1 MFSYIRSS
9 KELRSSII
17 LFNIHSNDF
26 LHFHSGA
33 LLWDVVLVNYIISS
47 RGQPTR
53 GGPPAWGLGEML
65 TTPPREKQC

>member
-1 MFSYIRSS
+1 MQARKICCVC
-9 KELRSSII
+9 II
-17 LFNIHSNDF
+17 FRYVAF
-26 LHFHSGA
+26 FMC
-33 LLWDVVLVNYIISS
+33 S